1 VKFGLQD
8 ILKALPFPE
17 GDIDFD
23 KVKSDLVRL
32 GLGDE
37 SEIVLEENPLVFP
50 GVITPLE
57 KDIFGAGAKLR
68 RVSQTTSVLGRASTL
83 PDKRMDR
90 ASLESALS
98 PLELLQYDKSV
109 GTNSTKLKQLS
120 EKAAALLAQSGQ
132 V

>member
-1 VKFGLQD
+1 MKFGLQD

-57 KDIFGAGAKLR
+57 KDIFGDKLR

>member
-57 KDIFGAGAKLR
+57 KDIFGDKLR